1 MKNILKKI
9 VAGVCTFALTF
20 SMFAVSGGVAAAQKA
35 ANIIVTEVYMDDI
48 DRPQWIPTGSAVFDP
63 MEYVEIYNPTD
74 SDVNLSRDYKLY
86 HYRKSENKEYQMLLY
101 GQTSDVI
108 IPANSCA
115 VLWAYYSSKYSAA
128 AESQTPTVN
137 DFRSA
142 FGIDGSVPV
151 YKIDSSSCKG
161 FYNTYNGSMRIKSSS
176 GSLIY
181 EAAYTPST
189 DSADGKSIEFRAPAE
204 GTVML
209 VYKQKS
215 VPNPGVVSEE
225 QYTPPMIPNQPVIS
239 NISARDHYSV
249 EEPFTVS
256 ADFTDT
262 QSASLFLKQSDST
275 GFQQIPMKSTGTG
288 KFGVTVPRTKL
299 WGDTVTWYIEA
310 YNDTK
315 TTRSEEKI
323 SGIQYTYDPSK
334 QPQVLMTELKTED
347 TGYNYLEF
355 YNNSDHTINFNH
367 YNVFYEYPSGLS
379 YLRWTFATNA
389 LYIEPGK
396 TLVVWINDD
405 EKTVAQFN
413 QHYGVALEE
422 NKSIIKVDY
431 SGMSPDIE
439 RTIKLGNVYQNP
451 IVLGTYHEDDIDDT
465 AKTTTIDYTYS
476 RDNGMRMVKADTKST
491 PTPGSVKAWQ
501 VPAQRVTFDNYGGYE
516 DDGSTMVL
524 RPREAVP
531 QSIEEGNALNAAFD
545 CYDTATGVN
554 TIETYYK
561 FDDETQYRVKLEKT
575 QRIAKQLITSI
586 PASEF
591 LGHRKAT
598 FYIRAYNAYRYYDT
612 PVYSVD
618 INPTVKTEGISL
630 NIYDDKVV
638 SGVIPVSAIML
649 NGDDDINIEID
660 GQPQSLAPV
669 LHNGAYFSYKS
680 DNLTSYY
687 KNAITVGG
695 KAVKLLSS
703 WAGVGLKGAH
713 IDSGDFVRKADGD
726 YEVTVTLRAGTE
738 GSPFQEGGTY
748 AGFAM
753 SNMALYLPD
762 GTFIYPDNGINYSDK
777 YTIGGSS
784 LSLDVHFTI
793 PEEMLKGRGLQL
805 DTAALAEGR
814 HIIKASAGGST
825 ASAPIISDNA
835 GPGVD
840 IGIEE
845 GQKLDQ
851 GFVISPAAN
860 DSGSGIDSS
869 KTQAVLDGRK
879 ISLPYTVSSSDIG
892 NGSHVLNVSFTD
904 KLGQTTQKSVTFVTD
919 ITIPEAAVNQ
929 IEQKS
934 STSAAISVGV
944 NGGYKTGVTATFM
957 EGKKFSLQQN
967 NILVSS
973 GSGDNP
979 IFDGSSSSLS
989 TSSDRELPYQLFQI
1003 QTGELKDEDLI
1014 EADWKGSSNA
1024 PGTLQMFVLNVADNK
1039 WEPIATETQGEINAS
1054 FKAKN
1059 HIRDGSAL
1067 LLVQNRSEGSLPS
1080 TSGGSTAQNSGD
1092 SSNEGS
1098 QAWDGTGVPE
1108 NYDFSFAWISDPQYY
1123 VESWPDHYPEMNQWI
1138 LDNRSKYNIKYTIN
1152 TGDLIDEWDREEQ
1165 WKISDQAQKMFDDA
1179 GMPNGVLAGN
1189 HDVAS
1194 GNEEYDSYWKYF
1206 GEDRYIKNV
1215 YYGGSYRNNLGHYD
1229 LISAGGQDFII
1240 LYMSWDCY
1248 QPEVDWMNE
1257 VLAKYPGR
1265 KAIIAMHRYLK
1276 QGGTLD
1282 YSGMLVQEKVV
1293 AKNPNVFAVINGHYF
1308 GAAIKVDGFDDN
1320 GDGVKERKVYQ
1331 ICTDYQGAAEGGLQ
1345 YIKMLYFDL
1354 KNDKI
1359 YMNSYSPY
1367 LNDFNYFDNPKL
1379 SSYDIGVTASS
1390 QDIYELDV
1398 DFDTNKKTL
1407 ETDGLDVGVNTSNL
1421 IGKQENVSGLVNQLW
1436 EGLSP
1441 DTQYWW
1447 YAEITNEEGAVL
1459 RTPLTSA
1466 RTAPGTLE
1474 VPVISSV
1481 IPGDAH
1487 VLIGWNPV
1495 SDAEGYKIF
1504 SGAVPGIYDTE
1515 LGTVGSLTNS
1525 YDATGLVN
1533 GKKYYF
1539 AVKAVSGNIERAY
1552 SREVMAEPYAA
1563 AAGAPEILSAAAG
1576 DGGVK
1581 ISWSHVEGASGYKIY
1596 IDTIYMSTAGM
1607 NTTSMTTTSGAI
1619 DIAGGDSTSPGAIYL
1634 EEADGE
1640 AGRQRVENVD
1650 GTTYEYNVQ
1659 NLTNGTLYYI
1669 AVTAVNAQGE
1679 SSLSNQAGAVPSGIP
1694 VPPGGVLAAA
1704 GNSEIVLTWNSAA
1717 GAVSYKIYKS
1727 ETSGVYGTAIASVDG
1742 TVLSYRAAG
1751 LTKGKTYYFVIRAV
1765 NEHGASKNSD
1775 EISAV
1780 AIAVPGAPAGVSAVA
1795 GNGSVTISFVPPED
1809 NGGSPITGY
1818 IVTSSPG
1825 GITAT
1830 GTGNTIV
1837 VTGLNNGTSYRFTVR
1852 AENSA
1857 GSSPESTPSN
1867 VVIPY
1872 GSPGNNG
1879 GSSSPGNSSGSN
1891 TSESNTSGDTKAQA
1905 ADKANVKIYVNG
1917 IEGTFASAVTEKTG
1931 GQTVTTITVDDSK
1944 IQEIIGGLNNGAKI
1958 TVPFG
1963 TGDDTSILMLNA
1975 QSIKNMEAKQAVLEI
1990 KSCNMIYSVPAALM
2004 GIDGILPQFGNNI
2017 ELKDI
2022 KVKVKLSQVAG
2033 EAETMIRETAGKNNY
2048 RVVTGPF
2055 EFEIA
2060 CTAGSRTVEVSNF
2073 KGYVERMM
2081 AIPEGVDPESITTGV
2096 VAGKDGS
2103 LFHVPTSIIVIDGK
2117 YYARINSL
2125 TNSTYLLIENTRSFK
2140 DVEKHWAKQAI
2151 DDMGSRLIVSGVL
2164 DGNFNP
2170 EGSITRAE
2178 FAAVVV
2184 NALGLRHTDSR
2195 NNSFVDVSSQA
2206 WYHDAVSI
2214 AAAYGL
2220 MAGSGKGEF
2229 RPDDW
2234 ITREQ
2239 ALTVIAKAMEI
2250 TGLKPEANPEEYQK
2264 ILARF
2269 TDWSKVA
2276 SWAGKGVA
2284 SCVDTGIVSGK
2295 DAGMLVPKAD
2305 ITRAEACVIIRNLL
2319 QKSKLI

>member
-1 MKNILKKI
+1 MKSILKKI
-9 VAGVCTFALTF
+9 VAGVCTVALTF
-20 SMFAVSGGVAAAQKA
+20 SMFAGSGGVAAAQKA
-35 ANIIVTEVYMDDI
+35 ANILITEVYIDDI

-74 SDVNLSRDYKLY
+74 SDINLSRDYKLY
-86 HYRKSENKEYQMLLY
+86 HYRKTEDKEYLMPFL
-101 GQTSDVI
+101 GQTGDVI

-115 VLWAYYSSKYSAA
+115 VLWAYYSSKYSSAS
-128 AESQTPTVN
+128 ESQTPTIS

-142 FGIDGSVPV
+142 FGIQESVPV

-181 EAAYTPST
+181 EAAFTPAT

-209 VYKQKS
+209 VYGQKTA
-215 VPNPGVVSEE
+215 PNPGVVSEE
-225 QYTPPMIPNQPVIS
+225 QYTPPTIPNQPVIS
-239 NISARDHYSV
+239 NIFAKDNYSG

-262 QSASLFLKQSDST
+262 KSASLFLKQSEYT
-275 GFQQIPMKSTGTG
+275 GFQQFPMKSTETG
-288 KFGVTVPRTKL
+288 KLGVTVPRTKL

-315 TTRSEEKI
+315 TTRSEEKT
-323 SGIQYTYDPSK
+323 SGIQYAYDPAK

-347 TGYNYLEF
+347 TKYNYIEF
-355 YNNSDHTINFNH
+355 YNNSDHTINFSH

-389 LYIEPGK
+389 LYIDPGK

-422 NKSIIKVDY
+422 NKSIIKVNY

-439 RTIKLGNVYQNP
+439 RTIKLGNVYEKP
-451 IVLGTYHEDDIDDT
+451 VVLGTYHEDEIDDT
-465 AKTTTIDYTYS
+465 EKTTTIDYTYS
-476 RDNGMRMVKADTKST
+476 RDNGIRMVKAETKST

-501 VPAQRVTFDNYGGYE
+501 VPAQRVAFDNYGGFE

-524 RPREAVP
+524 RPREAIP
-531 QSIEEGNALNAAFD
+531 QAIDEGIALNVAFD

-554 TIETYYK
+554 TIETYYR
-561 FDDETQYRVKLEKT
+561 FDDEVQYRVKLEKT
-575 QRIAKQLITSI
+575 QRIARQLITSI

-591 LGHRKAT
+591 LGHKKVT

-618 INPTVKTEGISL
+618 INPTVKTEGITL
-630 NIYDDKVV
+630 NVSDNQVV

-649 NGDDDINIEID
+649 NGDDEINIEID
-660 GQPQSLAPV
+660 GQPQSLVPV

-687 KNAITVGG
+687 KNAVTVGG

-748 AGFAM
+748 ASFAM

-777 YTIGGSS
+777 YTIGSS
-784 LSLDVHFTI
+784 GLSLDVHFTI
-793 PEEMLKGRGLQL
+793 PEEMLKGRGFQL

-814 HIIKASAGGST
+814 HVIRASAGGST
-825 ASAPIISDNA
+825 ASASIISDNA

-840 IGIEE
+840 VGFEE

-851 GFVISPAAN
+851 GYVISPAAN
-860 DSGSGIDSS
+860 DGGSDIDSS

-892 NGSHVLNVSFTD
+892 NGTHVLNVSFTD
-904 KLGQTTQKSVTFVTD
+904 MLGQTTQKSVTFVTD
-919 ITIPEAAVNQ
+919 ITVPDAAVNQ
-929 IEQKS
+929 VEQES
-934 STSAAISVGV
+934 STSAAISVQV
-944 NGGYKTGVTATFM
+944 NGGYNAGVTVAFM
-957 EGKKFSLQQN
+957 EGKQFSLQNN
-967 NILVSS
+967 NIQVSS
-973 GSGDNP
+973 GAGDNP
-979 IFDGSSSSLS
+979 VFDGSSGGLSS
-989 TSSDRELPYQLFQI
+989 SSDRELPYQLFQI

-1024 PGTLQMFVLNVADNK
+1024 PGTLQMYVLNVSENK
-1039 WEPIATETQGEINAS
+1039 WEPVASEDQGGIKAS

-1059 HIRDGSAL
+1059 HIKDGTAL
-1067 LLVQNRSEGSLPS
+1067 LLVQNRSEGSIPS
-1080 TSGGSTAQNSGD
+1080 TSGRNTAQSPGNG
-1092 SSNEGS
+1092 SNEGS

-1123 VESWPDHYPEMNQWI
+1123 VESWPHHYPEMNQWI
-1138 LDNRSKYNIKYTIN
+1138 LDNRDNYNIKYTIN

-1165 WKISDQAQKMFDDA
+1165 WKIADQAQKLFDDA

-1194 GNEEYDSYWKYF
+1194 GNEEFDSYWKYF
-1206 GEDRYIKNV
+1206 GEDRYNKNI

-1248 QPEVDWMNE
+1248 KPEVDWMNE
-1257 VLAKYPGR
+1257 VLAKYPER
-1265 KAIIAMHRYLK
+1265 KAIIAIHRYLK

-1282 YSGMLVQEKVV
+1282 YTGLLVQEQVV

-1320 GDGVKERKVYQ
+1320 GDGIKERKVYQ

-1354 KNDKI
+1354 ENDKI

-1398 DFDTNKKTL
+1398 DFDTSIKTL
-1407 ETDGLDVGVNTSNL
+1407 ETGGLDVGIYTNNL
-1421 IGKQENVSGLVNQLW
+1421 IGKQENMSGTVTQLW

-1447 YAEITNEEGAVL
+1447 CANVTNEEGAVL
-1459 RTPLTSA
+1459 RTPLTSV

-1481 IPGDAH
+1481 IPGDSH
-1487 VLIGWNPV
+1487 VVIGWNPV
-1495 SDAEGYKIF
+1495 ADAEGYKVF
-1504 SGAVPGIYDTE
+1504 SGTVSGIYDTE
-1515 LGTVGSLTNS
+1515 LGTAGSLTNS

-1539 AVKAVSGNIERAY
+1539 AVKAVSGSIERSY
-1552 SREVMAEPYAA
+1552 SREVMAQPRAS
-1563 AAGAPEILSAAAG
+1563 AAGVPEILSAAAG

-1581 ISWSHVEGASGYKIY
+1581 ISWSPVEGAAGYKIY
-1596 IDTIYMSTAGM
+1596 ADTIYMSTADV
-1607 NTTSMTTTSGAI
+1607 NTTAMITNTTSGAI
-1619 DIAGGDSTSPGAIYL
+1619 DIADGGSTSPGAIYL
-1634 EEADGE
+1634 D
-1640 AGRQRVENVD
+1640 NVD
-1650 GTTYEYNVQ
+1650 GAAGGHLIQYVDGATYEYNIQ
-1659 NLTNGTLYYI
+1659 DLTNGTLYYL
-1669 AVTAVNAQGE
+1669 AVTAVNAYGE
-1679 SSLSNQAGAVPSGIP
+1679 SPLSNQAMAVPTGIP
-1694 VPPGGVLAAA
+1694 APPDGVSAAA
-1704 GNSEIVLTWNSAA
+1704 GSSEIVLTWNNVP
-1717 GAVSYKIYKS
+1717 GADSYKIYKS
-1727 ETSGVYGTAIASVDG
+1727 ETSEVYGAASATVDG
-1742 TVLSYRAAG
+1742 TVLSYRASG
-1751 LTKGKTYYFVIRAV
+1751 LTGGKTYYFVIRAV
-1765 NEHGASKNSD
+1765 NEYGVSRNSN

-1780 AIAVPGAPAGVSAVA
+1780 VAAVPGAPTGVSATA
-1795 GNGSVTISFVPPED
+1795 GNGSATISFTPPED

-1818 IVTSSPG
+1818 IATSIPG

-1852 AENSA
+1852 AVNSA
-1857 GSSPESTPSN
+1857 GSGPESVASN
-1867 VVIPY
+1867 VVIPI
-1872 GSPGNNG
+1872 GTSGNDG
-1879 GSSSPGNSSGSN
+1879 GTSGPGNSSGSN
-1891 TSESNTSGDTKAQA
+1891 TSGNTKAPA
-1905 ADKANVKIYVNG
+1905 AEKASVKIYVNG
-1917 IEGTFASAVTEKTG
+1917 IEGKFASAVTEKTG
-1931 GQTVTTITVDDSK
+1931 GQTVTSVTVDDGK
-1944 IQEIIGGLNNGAKI
+1944 IQEIISGLNNGAKI
-1958 TVPFG
+1958 TVPFD
-1963 TGDDTSILMLNA
+1963 TGDDTSILVLNA

-1990 KSCNMIYSVPAALM
+1990 KAGSMIYNVPAAMM
-2004 GIDGILPQFGNNI
+2004 GIDDILPQFGSNI

-2022 KVKVKLSQVAG
+2022 KVKVKLSEVSG
-2033 EAETMIRETAGKNNY
+2033 ETEAMIREAAGKNNY
-2048 RVVTGPF
+2048 RVITGPV
-2055 EFEIA
+2055 EFEIT
-2060 CTAGSRTVEVSNF
+2060 CTAGSKTVEVSNF
-2073 KGYVERMM
+2073 KGYVERRL
-2081 AIPEGVDPESITTGV
+2081 AVPEGADPASITTGV
-2096 VAGKDGS
+2096 VAGQDGA
-2103 LFHVPTSIIVIDGK
+2103 LFHVPTTITVIDGK

-2125 TNSTYLLIENTRSFK
+2125 TNSTYLLIESTKSFK

-2151 DDMGSRLIVSGVL
+2151 NDMGSRLIVSGTE

-2170 EGSITRAE
+2170 GGSITRAE
-2178 FAAVVV
+2178 FAAIVV

-2195 NNSFVDVSSQA
+2195 NNSFTDVPAQA

-2220 MAGSGKGEF
+2220 MTGSGNGEF
-2229 RPDDW
+2229 RPEDR

-2250 TGLKPEANPEEYQK
+2250 TGLKPEANPDEYQK
-2264 ILARF
+2264 ILAGF
-2269 TDWSKVA
+2269 SDSSKVA
-2276 SWAGKGVA
+2276 SWAVKGAA

-2295 DAGMLVPKAD
+2295 DAGMLAPKAD

>member
-1 MKNILKKI
+1 MKSILKKI
-9 VAGVCTFALTF
+9 VAGVCTVALTF
-20 SMFAVSGGVAAAQKA
+20 SMFAGSGGVAAAQKA
-35 ANIIVTEVYMDDI
+35 ANLIVTEVYMDDI
-48 DRPQWIPTGSAVFDP
+48 DRPEWVPTGSAVFDT

-74 SDVNLSRDYKLY
+74 SEVNLSRDYKLF
-86 HYRKSENKEYQMLLY
+86 HYRKSENKEYQMPLY
-101 GQTSDVI
+101 GQTEDVI
-108 IPANSCA
+108 VPANSCA

-128 AESQTPTVN
+128 AENQTPTVN
-137 DFRSA
+137 DFRNA
-142 FGIDGSVPV
+142 FGIDASVPV
-151 YKIDSSSCKG
+151 YRIDSSSSKG

-176 GSLIY
+176 GSIIY
-181 EAAYTPST
+181 EAAFTPAT

-209 VYKQKS
+209 VYKQKA

-239 NISARDHYSV
+239 NISAKADYSG

-256 ADFTDT
+256 ADFADT
-262 QSASLFLKQSDST
+262 KSANLFLKQSEST
-275 GFQQIPMKSTGTG
+275 DFQQIPLKSTGTG

-310 YNDTK
+310 YNETK
-315 TTRSEEKI
+315 ITRSEEKT
-323 SGIQYTYDPSK
+323 SGIQYAYDSSK

-347 TGYNYLEF
+347 TDYNYLEF

-439 RTIKLGNVYQNP
+439 RTIKLGNVYEKP
-451 IVLGTYHEDDIDDT
+451 VILGTYHEDEIDDT

-491 PTPGSVKAWQ
+491 PTPGSVKTWQ
-501 VPAQRVTFDNYGGYE
+501 VPAQRVAFDNYGGFA

-524 RPREAVP
+524 KPREAIP
-531 QSIEEGNALNAAFD
+531 QSIDEGNALNIAFD

-575 QRIAKQLITSI
+575 QRIARQLITSI

-591 LGHRKAT
+591 LGHRRAT

-618 INPTVKTEGISL
+618 INPMVKTEGISL
-630 NIYDDKVV
+630 NVYDNQVV

-649 NGDDDINIEID
+649 NGDDEINIEID
-660 GQPQSLAPV
+660 GQPQSVAPV
-669 LHNGAYFSYKS
+669 LHNGAYFSYKT

-713 IDSGDFVRKADGD
+713 IDSSDFVRKADGD

-748 AGFAM
+748 ASFAM

-777 YTIGGSS
+777 YTIGGSN

-793 PEEMLKGRGLQL
+793 PDEILKGRGFQL
-805 DTAALAEGR
+805 DTADLAEGR
-814 HIIKASAGGST
+814 HIIKASAGGSA
-825 ASAPIISDNA
+825 ASASIISDNA

-840 IGIEE
+840 LDIEE
-845 GQKLDQ
+845 GQKLEQ
-851 GFVISPAAN
+851 GYVISPAAN
-860 DSGSGIDSS
+860 DGGIGIDSS
-869 KTQAVLDGRK
+869 KTEAVLDGRK
-879 ISLPYTVSSSDIG
+879 ISLPYTVSSSDIS
-892 NGSHVLNVSFTD
+892 NGTHVLKVSFTD
-904 KLGQTTQKSVTFVTD
+904 MLGQTTQKSVNFITD
-919 ITIPEAAVNQ
+919 ITVPVAAVNPV
-929 IEQKS
+929 EQES
-934 STSAAISVGV
+934 STSAAISVQV
-944 NGGYKTGVTATFM
+944 NGGYNIGVTVAFM
-957 EGKKFSLQQN
+957 EGKQFSLQNN
-967 NILVSS
+967 NILASS
-973 GSGDNP
+973 GAGDNP
-979 IFDGSSSSLS
+979 VFDGSSNTLSS
-989 TSSDRELPYQLFQI
+989 SSERELPYQLFQI

-1014 EADWKGSSNA
+1014 EADWKGSSDA
-1024 PGTLQMFVLNVADNK
+1024 PGTLQMYVLNVAENK
-1039 WEPIATETQGEINAS
+1039 WEPVASAVQEGIKAS

-1059 HIRDGSAL
+1059 HIKDGTAL

-1080 TSGGSTAQNSGD
+1080 TSGGKTAQNSEN

-1138 LDNRSKYNIKYTIN
+1138 LDNRNRYNIKYTIN

-1165 WKISDQAQKMFDDA
+1165 WKISDQAQKLFDDA

-1206 GEDRYIKNV
+1206 GEDRYNKNI

-1248 QPEVDWMNE
+1248 KPEVDWMNE
-1257 VLAKYPGR
+1257 VLAKYPER

-1282 YSGMLVQEKVV
+1282 YSGMLVQEQVV

-1331 ICTDYQGAAEGGLQ
+1331 ICTDYQGAAQGGLQ

-1354 KNDKI
+1354 KNGKI

-1379 SSYDIGVTASS
+1379 SSYDIGITASS

-1398 DFDTNKKTL
+1398 DFDTNTKTL
-1407 ETDGLDVGVNTSNL
+1407 KTSGLDVGVYTNNL
-1421 IGKQENVSGLVNQLW
+1421 IGKQENVSELVNQLW

-1447 YAEITNEEGAVL
+1447 YASVTNEEGAVL

-1481 IPGDAH
+1481 IPGDSH

-1504 SGAVPGIYDTE
+1504 SGTVSGIYNTE

-1539 AVKAVSGNIERAY
+1539 AVKAVSGNTERSY
-1552 SREVMAEPYAA
+1552 SGEVTAEPHAS
-1563 AAGAPEILSAAAG
+1563 AAGVPEILSAAAG

-1581 ISWSHVEGASGYKIY
+1581 ISWTPVEGASGYKIY
-1596 IDTIYMSTAGM
+1596 IDTIYMSTTEM
-1607 NTTSMTTTSGAI
+1607 NTTSMLTTTTSGAI
-1619 DIAGGDSTSPGAIYL
+1619 DIADGGSTSPGAIYL
-1634 EEADGE
+1634 DEVG
-1640 AGRQRVENVD
+1640 GTGGQRVEYAD
-1650 GTTYEYNVQ
+1650 GTAQEYNVQ
-1659 NLTNGTLYYI
+1659 NLANGTLYYI
-1669 AVTAVNAQGE
+1669 AVTAVNAYGE
-1679 SSLSNQAGAVPSGIP
+1679 SSLSNQASAVPSGIP
-1694 VPPGGVLAAA
+1694 VQPGSVFAAA
-1704 GNSEIVLTWNSAA
+1704 GNSEIVLTWNSAP
-1717 GAVSYKIYKS
+1717 GADSYKIYKS
-1727 ETSGVYGTAIASVDG
+1727 ETSGVYGTALASVDD
-1742 TVLSYRAAG
+1742 TVLTYRAAG

-1765 NEHGASKNSD
+1765 NEHGVSKNSD
-1775 EISAV
+1775 EISAL
-1780 AIAVPGAPAGVSAVA
+1780 AIAAPGAPTGVSAVA
-1795 GNGSVTISFVPPED
+1795 GNGSATITFTPPED
-1809 NGGSPITGY
+1809 NGGSQITGY
-1818 IVTSSPG
+1818 IATSSPG
-1825 GITAT
+1825 GITAA

-1852 AENSA
+1852 AVNSA
-1857 GSSPESTPSN
+1857 GSSPESAASN
-1867 VVIPY
+1867 VVIPL
-1872 GSPGNNG
+1872 GTSGNNG
-1879 GSSSPGNSSGSN
+1879 GTSGSGNSSGSN
-1891 TSESNTSGDTKAQA
+1891 TSGDTKAPA
-1905 ADKANVKIYVNG
+1905 AEKADVKIYVNG
-1917 IEGTFASAVTEKTG
+1917 VEGAFASAVTEKTG
-1931 GQTVTTITVDDSK
+1931 GQTVTTVTVDDSK
-1944 IQEIIGGLNNGAKI
+1944 IQEIISGLNNGIKI

-1975 QSIKNMEAKQAVLEI
+1975 QSIKNMEAKQTVLEI
-1990 KSCNMIYSVPAALM
+1990 KAGNMIYTIPAALM
-2004 GIDGILPQFGNNI
+2004 GIDGILPQFGNSI

-2022 KVKVKLSQVAG
+2022 KVKVKLSEVSG
-2033 EAETMIRETAGKNNY
+2033 EAEAMIRETAGKNNY
-2048 RVVTGPF
+2048 RVITGPV
-2055 EFEIA
+2055 EFEITCA
-2060 CTAGSRTVEVSNF
+2060 SGSRTVEVSNF
-2073 KGYVERMM
+2073 NGYVERVI
-2081 AIPEGVDPESITTGV
+2081 AIPEGIDPASITTGV
-2096 VAGKDGS
+2096 VAGKDGT

-2125 TNSTYLLIENTRSFK
+2125 TNSTYLLIENTKSFK

-2151 DDMGSRLIVSGVL
+2151 NDMGSRLIVSGTE

-2170 EGSITRAE
+2170 GGSITRAE

-2184 NALGLRHTDSR
+2184 NALGLLHTGSK
-2195 NNSFVDVSSQA
+2195 NNSFTDVPAQA

-2220 MAGSGKGEF
+2220 MAGSGNGEF
-2229 RPDDW
+2229 RPGDR

-2250 TGLKPEANPEEYQK
+2250 TGLKQEANPEEYQK
-2264 ILARF
+2264 VLARF
-2269 TDWSKVA
+2269 NDSSKVA
-2276 SWAGKGVA
+2276 SWAVRGVA

-2295 DAGMLVPKAD
+2295 DAGMLAPKAD